1 MAPRALGE
9 GTSSSLLTDAG
20 DRILHVG
27 RDRPIRISA
36 GHRILHHEGKCSRPH
51 GHNYEITVDVVGELT
66 AEGWVVD
73 KGEITQVISEWD
85 HMFLL
90 ERGDPLV
97 EGLRQSGDEESIVLL
112 DHPPTAEVMS
122 VVLENTLRD
131 ELPDTVS
138 DVAVQVR
145 ETNELCAGARL

>member
-1 MAPRALGE
+1 MAPRFLEE
-9 GTSSSLLTDAG
+9 GTNSSLLTEAG

-73 KGEITQVISEWD
+73 KGDITQVISGWD

-97 EGLRQSGDEESIVLL
+97 EGLRQSGDEDSIVLL
-112 DHPPTAEVMS
+112 DHPPTAEIMS

-131 ELPDTVS
+131 ELPDNVS
-138 DVAVQVR
+138 EVAVQVR
-145 ETNELCAGARL
+145 ETNELCAGVRL